1 MYHYKTKIAILHV
14 LFFMLATTCLAR
26 YNSFGES
33 RDRRMEGT
41 ATTTTPGTVSS
52 PLAEVNN
59 HGNEDTPTGA
69 TGSAHGPNWDYGWG
83 WGAGPRSGWGY
94 GYGSSH
100 SPTSFGR
107 GYGFGYGSGSGS
119 GSGSGYGYGSGS
131 SGGVGGYGYGAE
143 GAHGG
148 SGGGGSFVTPPNHG

>member
-1 MYHYKTKIAILHV
+1 
-14 LFFMLATTCLAR
+14 
-26 YNSFGES
+26 
-33 RDRRMEGT
+33 MEGT

-94 GYGSSH
+94 G
-100 SPTSFGR
+100 
-107 GYGFGYGSGSGS
+107 
-119 GSGSGYGYGSGS
+119 
-131 SGGVGGYGYGAE
+131 GGVGGYGYGAE